1 MQTIGYPVF
10 RRSDGPR
17 FSGEKIMSVK
27 RKLAALNRRLKD
39 LKRRQEA
46 IHMRVFTRNH
56 EEPYPADARDG
67 DLVVTIES
75 QKPLP

>member
-17 FSGEKIMSVK
+17 FSGEKIMSLE
-27 RKLAALNRRLKD
+27 RELAALNRRLKD

-56 EEPYPADARDG
+56 DEPYPADARDG
-67 DLVVTIES
+67 DLVVTIEA
-75 QKPLP
+75 PLNWE

>member
-1 MQTIGYPVF
+1 
-10 RRSDGPR
+10 
-17 FSGEKIMSVK
+17 MSLE
-27 RKLAALNRRLKD
+27 RELAALNRRLND

-56 EEPYPADARDG
+56 DEPYTADARDG